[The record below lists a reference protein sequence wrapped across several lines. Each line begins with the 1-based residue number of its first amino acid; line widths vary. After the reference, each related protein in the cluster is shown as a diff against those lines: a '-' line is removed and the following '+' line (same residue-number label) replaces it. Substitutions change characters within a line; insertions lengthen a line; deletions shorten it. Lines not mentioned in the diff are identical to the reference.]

1 MLYESMTFRVM
12 FECIP
17 FFRVTSGNIH
27 MNIGVLE
34 CHQLYALK
42 FSFNGV
48 LKVCI
53 NWLFR

>member
-42 FSFNGV
+42 FSFNEV
-48 LKVCI
+48 LKVGI